1 MSQEDF
7 LKELQERHPELQKR
21 DSLDWPAFNVP
32 AEQLTK
38 VAKSLLRVFKFDLLT
53 DVTAVDWNDQS
64 PRFTVFHHLYS
75 TKLHAY
81 LRLAVDCENDE
92 NPEVPTVSS
101 LWPAA
106 DWHERETYDMF
117 GIKFTDHP
125 DMRRILMWE
134 EYPYF
139 PLRKDFPLAGHE
151 TEIPGLDQTE
161 KPAEGDDVKVISA
174 PMMGGPF
181 TAPHRKDMSK
191 NEPRAKD
198 QSWSEQQPKP
208 KS

>member
-7 LKELQERHPELQKR
+7 LTELQERHPELQKR
-21 DSLDWPAFNVP
+21 ESIDLPAFNV
-32 AEQLTK
+32 AADQLTK
-38 VAKSLLRVFKFDLLT
+38 VADSLRQVFKFDLLT

-75 TKLHAY
+75 TKHHAY
-81 LRLAVDCENDE
+81 LRLAVDCEDDE
-92 NPEVPTVSS
+92 NPEVPS
-101 LWPAA
+101 LASFWPAA

-125 DMRRILMWE
+125 DMRRILMWD

-161 KPAEGDDVKVISA
+161 KPAEGDDVKMIPA

-191 NEPRAKD
+191 SEPRAKD
-198 QSWSEQQPKP
+198 QSWSEKQPKP